1 MVGETRITS
10 FLILFYQRNLMFTI
24 LLPLF
29 STVSH
34 RMVSFSV
41 RGTHY
46 QTKRKMVS
54 LSLIECLPLQAQFPI
69 THLNFT
75 TFIWYSLVNK
85 CSHSKNLSSL
95 KKFLINLFKRNNQI
109 HGYNTKGVPTT
120 FVYLYEEQIFGN
132 FPFSIK
138 IQSFSTFLPLR
149 SQALHLLNPLRKKV
163 KIVIFNNY

>member
-1 MVGETRITS
+1 MESVALPICVTNFMMFLSVQVSFGEMIGCDNEEVNLYFYYKSIYVPFLLNLILEKFKKWQGETRITS

-41 RGTHY
+41 RGTYY

-54 LSLIECLPLQAQFPI
+54 LSLIECLPQQPKFPI

-95 KKFLINLFKRNNQI
+95 KKF
-109 HGYNTKGVPTT
+109 
-120 FVYLYEEQIFGN
+120 
-132 FPFSIK
+132 
-138 IQSFSTFLPLR
+138 
-149 SQALHLLNPLRKKV
+149 
-163 KIVIFNNY
+163 

>member
-1 MVGETRITS
+1 MESVALPICVTNFMMFLSVQVSFGEMIGCDNEEVNFYLYYESIYVT
-10 FLILFYQRNLMFTI
+10 FLLNLVLKKFKKWWERLESPAYILFYQRNLMFTI

-54 LSLIECLPLQAQFPI
+54 LSLIKFLPLQAKFPI

-95 KKFLINLFKRNNQI
+95 KKF
-109 HGYNTKGVPTT
+109 
-120 FVYLYEEQIFGN
+120 
-132 FPFSIK
+132 
-138 IQSFSTFLPLR
+138 
-149 SQALHLLNPLRKKV
+149 
-163 KIVIFNNY
+163 